1 MQVHLSALGC
11 RLNEAELQNWAT
23 SFQKVGYSL
32 AADADAAD
40 LIVLNTC
47 AVTAE
52 AARKSRQTVRRF
64 HRANP
69 EARMVVTGC
78 YASLE
83 PQKLEQIM
91 GVDLVVDNAD
101 KDVLVDKVKEV
112 LDIPVMPEFATEPG
126 ESALFARNRE
136 RAFIKIQDGC
146 RYRCTYCIVTVAR
159 GEEKSRTIDELI
171 DEINQLHAEGI
182 QEIVLAGVHVG
193 GYGSDIESS
202 LYELV
207 ENVLK
212 RTEMPRI
219 RFASVEPWDLGDN
232 FFELFSNPRLMAHMH
247 LPIQSGADSVLR
259 RMSRRCRTEDFAELV
274 NQARTQVAGFNV
286 TTDVIVGFPGETD
299 EEFELTMQYIEQ
311 VGFGHIHIFTYSDRE
326 GTKAARLPN
335 KISKDVKK
343 ERSRRLHELAAKLKT
358 RELEAQVGQTV
369 PILWESSSQFND
381 DGSQCFHGY
390 TPNYHKVAVDVPAGL
405 SPERLILDTKLISVD
420 EELGVLRGEII
431 DAIPSA
437 ATVNQTATIK
447 ITQLS

>member
-32 AADADAAD
+32 AATPEVAD

-64 HRANP
+64 HRSNP

-91 GVDLVVDNAD
+91 GVDLVVDNSD

-159 GEEKSRTIDELI
+159 GEEKSRTIDDLI
-171 DEINQLHAEGI
+171 DEINKLYAEGV

-193 GYGSDIESS
+193 GYGSDIDSS

-207 ENVLK
+207 ENVLE

-232 FFELFSNPRLMAHMH
+232 FFKLFANQRLMAHMH

-259 RMSRRCRTEDFAELV
+259 RMSRRCRTEDFEQLV
-274 NQARTQVAGFNV
+274 KEARTQVPGFNV

-299 EEFELTMQYIEQ
+299 EEFEQTMEYIEK

-343 ERSRRLHELAAKLKT
+343 ERSRRLHELAARLKAE
-358 RELEAQVGQTV
+358 ELEAQIDQTV
-369 PILWESSSQFND
+369 PILWESSNQIND
-381 DGSQCFHGY
+381 DGSQRYHGY
-390 TPNYHKVAVDVPAGL
+390 TPNYHKVAVDVAKGK
-405 SPERLILDTKLISVD
+405 SPERLILNTKLIAVDDEQGCLMGEIVD
-420 EELGVLRGEII
+420 EIPDAEAELSNHI
-431 DAIPSA
+431 
-437 ATVNQTATIK
+437 Q
-447 ITQLS
+447 ITQL

>member
-11 RLNEAELQNWAT
+11 RLNEAELQNWAK
-23 SFQKVGYSL
+23 SFQRLGLSL
-32 AADADAAD
+32 TSEADAAD

-69 EARMVVTGC
+69 QARKVVTGC

-83 PQKLEQIM
+83 PEEVAQIM
-91 GVDLVVDNAD
+91 GVDLVVANED
-101 KDVLVDKVKEV
+101 KDVLVEQAKQL
-112 LDIPVMPEFATEPG
+112 LDIPAMPEFATEPG

-159 GEEKSRTIDELI
+159 GEEKSRTIQELI
-171 DEINQLHAEGI
+171 DEINQLHAEGV

-193 GYGSDIESS
+193 GYGSDIDSS

-207 ENVLK
+207 ETVLAE
-212 RTEMPRI
+212 TEMPRI
-219 RFASVEPWDLGDN
+219 RFASVEPWDLGEN
-232 FFELFSNPRLMAHMH
+232 FFELFANPRLMPHMH

-259 RMSRRCRTEDFAELV
+259 RMSRRCKTSSFSELV
-274 NQARTQVAGFNV
+274 HQARTQVPGFNV

-299 EEFELTMQYIEQ
+299 EEFEQTMQYIEE

-326 GTKAARLPN
+326 GTKAARLPG
-335 KISKDVKK
+335 KISKEVKK
-343 ERSRRLHELAAKLKT
+343 ERSHRLHELAAKLKAK
-358 RELEAQVGQTV
+358 ELEQQVGMTV
-369 PILWESSSQFND
+369 PVLWESSNQYTE
-381 DGSQCFHGY
+381 DGNQRYFGY
-390 TPNYHKVAVDVPAGL
+390 TPNYHKVAVEIPANL
-405 SPERLILDTKLISVD
+405 SPERLILNTRIDGVD
-420 EELGVLRGEII
+420 AENGFLNGVII
-431 DAIPSA
+431 DEVPQRESPVIA
-437 ATVNQTATIK
+437 VKTIG
-447 ITQLS
+447 

>member
-32 AADADAAD
+32 AATPEVAD

-47 AVTAE
+47 AVTSE

-64 HRANP
+64 HRSNP

-83 PQKLEQIM
+83 PEKLEQIM
-91 GVDLVVDNAD
+91 GVDLVVDNSD

-159 GEEKSRTIDELI
+159 GEEKSRSIEDLI
-171 DEINQLHAEGI
+171 DEINKLHAEGI

-193 GYGSDIESS
+193 GYGSDIDSS

-207 ENVLK
+207 ESVLE

-219 RFASVEPWDLGDN
+219 RFASVEPWDLGEN
-232 FFELFSNPRLMAHMH
+232 FFELFANPRLMAHMH

-274 NQARTQVAGFNV
+274 KQARTQVAGFNV

-299 EEFELTMQYIEQ
+299 EEFEQTMDYIEQ

-335 KISKDVKK
+335 KVSKEVKK
-343 ERSRRLHELAAKLKT
+343 ERSRRLHELAAKLKAE
-358 RELEAQVGQTV
+358 ELQAQLGQNV
-369 PILWESSSQFND
+369 PILWESSNQTNE
-381 DGSQCFHGY
+381 DGSHRYHGY
-390 TPNYHKVAVDVPAGL
+390 TPNYHKVAVDVPVDK
-405 SPERLILDTKLISVD
+405 SPERLILNTQLMSVD
-420 EELGVLRGEII
+420 EEQGCLVGEITDEI
-431 DAIPSA
+431 PVAAADASA
-437 ATVNQTATIK
+437 PIK
-447 ITQLS
+447 IKQL

>member
-32 AADADAAD
+32 SSTPEVAD

-64 HRANP
+64 HRTNP

-83 PQKLEQIM
+83 PEKLEQIM
-91 GVDLVVDNAD
+91 GVDLVVDNSD

-159 GEEKSRTIDELI
+159 GEEKSRSIDDLVE
-171 DEINQLHAEGI
+171 EVNNLHAEGI

-207 ENVLK
+207 ENILE

-219 RFASVEPWDLGDN
+219 RFASVEPWDLGEN
-232 FFELFSNPRLMAHMH
+232 FFELFANPRLMAHMH

-259 RMSRRCRTEDFAELV
+259 RMSRRCRTEDFQDLV
-274 NQARTQVAGFNV
+274 NQARTQVPGFNV

-299 EEFELTMQYIEQ
+299 EEFEQTMDYIQQ

-343 ERSRRLHELAAKLKT
+343 ERSRRLHELAAKLKAQ
-358 RELEAQVGQTV
+358 ELEAQIGQTV
-369 PILWESSSQFND
+369 PILWESSNLTNE
-381 DGSQCFHGY
+381 DGSKRYHGY
-390 TPNYHKVAVDVPAGL
+390 TPNYHKVAVDVAAGK
-405 SPERLILDTKLISVD
+405 SPERLILETKLVSVD
-420 EELGVLRGEII
+420 TEQGCLVGDILEDIPDATELESK
-431 DAIPSA
+431 AI
-437 ATVNQTATIK
+437 Q
-447 ITQLS
+447 ITQL

>member
-32 AADADAAD
+32 AASADAAD

-64 HRANP
+64 HRSNP

-83 PQKLEQIM
+83 PEKLEQIM

-101 KDVLVDKVKEV
+101 KDVLVDKVKDV
-112 LDIPVMPEFATEPG
+112 LDMPVMPEFATEPG

-159 GEEKSRTIDELI
+159 GEEKSRSIDDLI

-193 GYGSDIESS
+193 GYGSDIDSS

-207 ENVLK
+207 QHILE

-219 RFASVEPWDLGDN
+219 RFASVEPWDLGEN
-232 FFELFSNPRLMAHMH
+232 FFELFANPRLMAHMH

-259 RMSRRCRTEDFAELV
+259 RMSRRCRTEDFEQLV
-274 NQARTQVAGFNV
+274 NDARTQVPGFNV

-299 EEFELTMQYIEQ
+299 EEFEQTMAYIEKL
-311 VGFGHIHIFTYSDRE
+311 GFGHIHIFTYSDRE

-335 KISKDVKK
+335 KITKDVKK
-343 ERSRRLHELAAKLKT
+343 ERSRRLHELAAELKAK
-358 RELEAQVGQTV
+358 ELKAQIGQTV
-369 PILWESSSQFND
+369 PVLWESSNQQVSTDTQRYF
-381 DGSQCFHGY
+381 GY
-390 TPNYHKVAVDVPAGL
+390 TPNYHKVAVDVPLGY
-405 SPERLILDTKLISVD
+405 SPERCILATELKAVD
-420 EELGVLRGEII
+420 QEQGILVGEIV
-431 DAIPSA
+431 DDIPVASA
-437 ATVNQTATIK
+437 QQNEIK
-447 ITQLS
+447 ITQL

>member
-1 MQVHLSALGC
+1 MQVHLNALGC

-32 AADADAAD
+32 AATPEVAD

-47 AVTAE
+47 AVTSE

-83 PQKLEQIM
+83 PEKLEQIM
-91 GVDLVVDNAD
+91 GVDLVVDNSD
-101 KDVLVDKVKEV
+101 KDILVEKVKDVLDM
-112 LDIPVMPEFATEPG
+112 PVMPEFATQPG

-159 GEEKSRTIDELI
+159 GEEKSRSIDDLI
-171 DEINQLHAEGI
+171 EEINSLYAEGV

-193 GYGSDIESS
+193 GYGSDIDSS

-207 ENVLK
+207 ENVLE

-219 RFASVEPWDLGDN
+219 RFASVEPWDLGEN
-232 FFELFSNPRLMAHMH
+232 FFELFANPRLMAHMH

-259 RMSRRCRTEDFAELV
+259 RMSRRCRTEDFQELV
-274 NQARTQVAGFNV
+274 NQARTQVPGFNV

-299 EEFELTMQYIEQ
+299 DEFEQTMQYIEQ

-343 ERSRRLHELAAKLKT
+343 ERSRRLHELAAKLKA

-369 PILWESSSQFND
+369 PILWESSNQTND
-381 DGSQCFHGY
+381 DGTQRFHGY
-390 TPNYHKVAVDVPAGL
+390 TPNYHKVAVDVAQGL
-405 SPERLILDTKLISVD
+405 SPERLILSTKLTAVEI
-420 EELGVLRGEII
+420 EQGTLLGEIVEP
-431 DAIPSA
+431 IPEAPQES
-437 ATVNQTATIK
+437 TIK
-447 ITQLS
+447 ITQLD

>member
-32 AADADAAD
+32 AATPEVAD

-64 HRANP
+64 HRSNP

-83 PQKLEQIM
+83 PEKLEQIM
-91 GVDLVVDNAD
+91 GVDLVVDNSD
-101 KDVLVDKVKEV
+101 KDVLVDKVKDV
-112 LDIPVMPEFATEPG
+112 LDMPVMPEFATEPG

-159 GEEKSRTIDELI
+159 GEEKSRTIDNLI
-171 DEINQLHAEGI
+171 EEINQLHEGGI

-193 GYGSDIESS
+193 GYGSDIDSS

-207 ENVLK
+207 QNVLD
-212 RTEMPRI
+212 RTDMPRI

-232 FFELFSNPRLMAHMH
+232 FFELFANPRLMAHMH

-259 RMSRRCRTEDFAELV
+259 RMSRRCRTEDFEALV
-274 NQARTQVAGFNV
+274 NEARTQVPGFNV

-299 EEFELTMQYIEQ
+299 EEFEQTMEYIEK

-335 KISKDVKK
+335 KITKEVKK
-343 ERSRRLHELAAKLKT
+343 ERSRRLHELAAILKAE
-358 RELEAQVGQTV
+358 ELASQVGQTV
-369 PILWESSSQFND
+369 EVLWESSNQQVSEDTQRFY
-381 DGSQCFHGY
+381 GY
-390 TPNYHKVAVDVPAGL
+390 TPNYHKVAVDVPLGL
-405 SPERLILDTKLISVD
+405 SPERLILKTKLVSVD
-420 EELGVLRGEII
+420 EEQGILMGDIVE
-431 DAIPSA
+431 DIPSSSSHP
-437 ATVNQTATIK
+437 NSIK
-447 ITQLS
+447 ITQL